1 MSYSQENL
9 SELDVLMLFD
19 LTSNLKGIKI
29 HKTAEP
35 ARISAAQRLFDK
47 GFITQAD
54 GGYLTTL
61 GSEAAEQAQSLYTM
75 LNAHSGE

>member
-1 MSYSQENL
+1 MSYTKENL
-9 SELDVLMLFD
+9 SELDLLMLFD
-19 LTSNLKGIKI
+19 LSNTQKGIKI
-29 HKTAEP
+29 HKEADADKIAAAE
-35 ARISAAQRLFDK
+35 RLFTK

-61 GSEAAEQAQSLYTM
+61 GGEAAEQAQSLFTM

>member
-1 MSYSQENL
+1 MAYTQENF
-9 SELDVLMLFD
+9 SELDLLLLYD
-19 LTSNLKGIKI
+19 LSNTQKGIKV
-29 HKTAEP
+29 HKTADVDK
-35 ARISAAQRLFDK
+35 IAATQRLFEK

-61 GSEAAEQAQSLYTM
+61 GIEAAEQAQSLHTM

>member
-1 MSYSQENL
+1 MAYTQENL
-9 SELDVLMLFD
+9 SELDLLMLYD
-19 LTSNLKGIKI
+19 LSNTQKGIKV

-35 ARISAAQRLFDK
+35 EKISAAQRLFEK

-61 GSEAAEQAQSLYTM
+61 GIEAAEQAQSLFTM

>member
-1 MSYSQENL
+1 MNYTQNNL
-9 SELDVLMLFD
+9 SELDLLMLFD
-19 LTSNLKGIKI
+19 LSNTQTGIKI
-29 HKTAEP
+29 HKEAN
-35 ARISAAQRLFDK
+35 ADKIAAAGRLFAK

-75 LNAHSGE
+75 LNAHSSE

>member
-1 MSYSQENL
+1 MAYTQENL
-9 SELDVLMLFD
+9 SELDLLMLYD
-19 LTSNLKGIKI
+19 LSNTQKGIKI
-29 HKTAEP
+29 HKTAQLEKI
-35 ARISAAQRLFDK
+35 AAAQRLFEK

-61 GSEAAEQAQSLYTM
+61 GNEAAEQAQSLFTM

>member
-9 SELDVLMLFD
+9 SELGVLMLYD
-19 LTSNLKGIKI
+19 LSNHQQGIKI
-29 HKTAEP
+29 HKTADVDKIE
-35 ARISAAQRLFDK
+35 AAKRLFEK
-47 GFITQAD
+47 GLISQAD

-61 GSEAAEQAQSLYTM
+61 GNEAAEQAQSLFTM